1 MPLSRNGQS
10 LRPNVSFLQ
19 DSSLWHRFTD
29 ESALVRIAAD
39 AKDVTEELDRAAK
52 VVSGNEGNSIQKK
65 RCVKRLCFVVHVV
78 IASCVLSLGPVGF
91 AQESIDQSRQP
102 QSVAQPEQHRHIPV
116 FGNADEFALSGDVE
130 YYAPLDGFNRQNRD
144 IDLQVVPIGLG
155 AHMPHGWEFQFDG
168 LALRAHG
175 YRTLPSGAPSPQI
188 PSSAQALGAG
198 PLARWNFLQFSGFR
212 SFVEAEGDF
221 VLFNRPW
228 PTYGTINDFLLRAGG
243 GVAVRVS
250 SSYWIESTFH
260 WAHISNG
267 ECFCQGN
274 PAWNGRGLSLGLR
287 RTFGHERESHN
298 KPGRWPFPNTDENAW
313 ITSLEDYTP
322 APGLNRQN
330 SKVGAD
336 MRQLRISRAWH
347 FPDHLEF
354 QLGGMVQSTDTVV
367 GFGPVLRWNC
377 LERKHWRVFTDGGVD
392 LLMTGSTAYV
402 IPGKDVGYNFFPRGR
417 VGATFR
423 LHRSYWLE
431 TNFGWAHVTTG
442 FGGHRQLL
450 PWSGQGASVS
460 LRRTFT
466 GRVLHDQIS
475 RRRE

>member
-1 MPLSRNGQS
+1 MTRSFRVALLLVLGSWPCARSQEIETPKIELYGGYDYVRYNANPRIHGV
-10 LRPNVSFLQ
+10 RPS
-19 DSSLWHRFTD
+19 
-29 ESALVRIAAD
+29 E
-39 AKDVTEELDRAAK
+39 
-52 VVSGNEGNSIQKK
+52 
-65 RCVKRLCFVVHVV
+65 
-78 IASCVLSLGPVGF
+78 SLGANGISGQVAYNTKNRFGVVGELSGSLGRT
-91 AQESIDQSRQP
+91 ARNTLQTQP
-102 QSVAQPEQHRHIPV
+102 QSDATPEQHRRIPI

-144 IDLQVVPIGLG
+144 IDLQVASVALA

-168 LALRAHG
+168 LAVRAHG
-175 YRTLPSGAPSPQI
+175 YRTLPSGAPSPQV

-198 PLARWNFLQFSGFR
+198 PLARWNFLQFRGFR
-212 SFVEAEGDF
+212 SFVEAEGDLL
-221 VLFNRPW
+221 LFDRPW
-228 PTYGTINDFLLRAGG
+228 PTFGTINNFFLRAGG
-243 GVAVRVS
+243 GVAVQVGP
-250 SSYWIESTFH
+250 SYWIESTFH

-287 RTFGHERESHN
+287 RTFGHEPEGHN
-298 KPGRWPFPNTDENAW
+298 RPGRWPFRNVHENAW

-322 APGLNRQN
+322 GPGLNRQN
-330 SKVGAD
+330 GKVEAD

-354 QLGGMVQSTDTVV
+354 QLGGMVQSTNTVA
-367 GFGPVLRWNC
+367 GFGPVLRWNF
-377 LERKHWRVFTDGGVD
+377 LERKHWRLFTDGGVD
-392 LLMTGSTAYV
+392 LLMTGSTAYI
-402 IPGKDVGYNFFPRGR
+402 IPSKDVGINFFPRGR

-442 FGGHRQLL
+442 FAGQRQLL

-460 LRRTFT
+460 LRRTF
-466 GRVLHDQIS
+466 DNS
-475 RRRE
+475 RSF